1 MAQNTYTDDRKKA
14 NELLA
19 KLSIP
24 KMKNKTAITEQ
35 IVLVSIIGLAWHDSH
50 SSTASYHMPDRR
62 YGKCTGRSYF

>member
-24 KMKNKTAITEQ
+24 RMKNKTAIIEQ
-35 IVLVSIIGLAWHDSH
+35 IVLVSIIGLAYIIEFVCSLRQ
-50 SSTASYHMPDRR
+50 TIMYM
-62 YGKCTGRSYF
+62 YM